1 MSKWI
6 ERILLAVLLLA
17 GAGAVFGWYV
27 YATARCEGFDCIGL
41 GVVIMFTIGVE
52 SLAAAAGALLIW
64 LRRRRDAAT
73 RALWALEIALL
84 LPIAWFVLRVTV
96 RAWQQ

>member
-1 MSKWI
+1 MSKWM
-6 ERILLAVLLLA
+6 ERILLAVLLLG

-27 YATARCEGFDCIGL
+27 FATARCEGFGCIGL
-41 GVVIMFTIGVE
+41 GPIVMFTIAVE
-52 SLAAAAGALLIW
+52 SLAAAAGAFLIW

-84 LPIAWFVLRVTV
+84 LPIAWFLLRATM